1 MTATMAHLSATADDT
16 TLSVVD
22 NDVDHYSTPA
32 MATVTASNSASMS
45 ADDDDD
51 ATSATATIVMIQLL
65 TTRATL
71 VQFIFYLVIGA
82 TSMFYSNKTRRPASL
97 ILI

>member
-51 ATSATATIVMIQLL
+51 SDDTTPNNEGDTRPIYFLL
-65 TTRATL
+65 SYWCYFDVL
-71 VQFIFYLVIGA
+71 Q
-82 TSMFYSNKTRRPASL
+82 
-97 ILI
+97 